1 MVDVTRQPFIQ
12 LTHLPGKSTLLDLM
26 AFRKTPL
33 EGASVS
39 FPFHLKKIPSFMM
52 IDLPQVNLNGKTLG
66 ARSMQQMS
74 TFVEQEDALLGV
86 LTVRESVSFALRLQ

>member
-39 FPFHLKKIPSFMM
+39 FPFHLKKIPSFM
-52 IDLPQVNLNGKTLG
+52 IDLLQVNLNGKTLG